1 MLLPATPSMGL
12 SGRVVSV
19 RVKHPG
25 SVRLLL
31 GFGPGHSPAASG
43 VLSGQSHASV
53 IVSGSDSDNRELG
66 LMVELFVRNGRQ
78 AGAKFI
84 PEDASKESRVPSP
97 DGGSSTSCQPTH
109 RAFEKVCGS
118 TFWGINP
125 FFLAA
130 PCAWLAA
137 AASAGEAA
145 GLSATCW
152 TGGGLARKVRKT
164 SAMPG
169 KLSAWLRTQAH

>member
-1 MLLPATPSMGL
+1 MYGCFLDSAQVTRQPRAVCCLVSRMPLSYSAGRIPTIVNLALWLSCSSEMDDRPAPNL
-12 SGRVVSV
+12 SR
-19 RVKHPG
+19 RMPP
-25 SVRLLL
+25 R
-31 GFGPGHSPAASG
+31 SPAST
-43 VLSGQSHASV
+43 
-53 IVSGSDSDNRELG
+53 
-66 LMVELFVRNGRQ
+66 
-78 AGAKFI
+78 
-84 PEDASKESRVPSP
+84 SP

-109 RAFEKVCGS
+109 KAFEKVCGS
-118 TFWGINP
+118 TFWGVYP

-152 TGGGLARKVRKT
+152 TGGGLARKVRRT

-169 KLSAWLRTQAH
+169 KLGAWLRTQAH